1 MLYENFEEDE
11 SGQYVQ
17 VGQEHQG
24 LLGFKVLMSM
34 NMTAYLTAYNP
45 NRLTISYEPTDVNVS
60 FQDMALGNSTIPG
73 FEEAPKDNSTMKTT
87 LVVDQVNV
95 LKGTGLMLLKDAAVN
110 AIPLTLVG
118 QVKAQAHFIGVAS
131 PVIKVCVC
139 GLPPPISSCNLIK
152 HLEILCLSISS

>member
-1 MLYENFEEDE
+1 MSYESSEEDE
-11 SGQYVQ
+11 GGQYVQ

-24 LLGFKVLMSM
+24 LLGLKVLMSM

-60 FQDMALGNSTIPG
+60 YQDMALGNSTIPA
-73 FEEAPKDNSTMKTT
+73 FEEAPKANSTMMTT

-110 AIPLTLVG
+110 AIPMTLAG

-131 PVIKVCVC
+131 PTIKVCVC
-139 GLPPPISSCNLIK
+139 PPPSYNLAK
-152 HLEILCLSISS
+152 HL